1 MLEDI
6 DGPLVFNRISTST
19 QRNIEILSIKE
30 AETIRGIYLKEL
42 GCNFQYTA
50 IASADESRD
59 KFVNSLS
66 S

>member
-19 QRNIEILSIKE
+19 QRNIEILPIKE
-30 AETIRGIYLKEL
+30 AETIRGIL
-42 GCNFQYTA
+42 QYTA
-50 IASADESRD
+50 ITSADESRD